1 MTSYK
6 KILICTDYSDAS
18 IKSFDKALP
27 IARGFDSEI
36 HVCHVVAPVAS
47 IPVHGYYYPMNIDLE
62 KEAMQ
67 EAEEKMNTLL
77 ENKEIPKDNVHVF
90 FSDPKEGIVAI
101 AKELNID
108 LVMIAGHHHS
118 FIGMLGSTANYVANK
133 IHCDV
138 LIINEF

>member
-1 MTSYK
+1 MVRYNR
-6 KILICTDYSDAS
+6 ILICTDYSAAS

-27 IARGFDSEI
+27 LAKSFNSEI
-36 HVCHVVAPVAS
+36 HICHVVTPVAS

-67 EAEEKMNTLL
+67 EAELKMNALVETKGI
-77 ENKEIPKDNVHVF
+77 EKDNIHIF

-101 AKELNID
+101 AKELKAD

-133 IHCDV
+133 IHCDI
-138 LIINEF
+138 LIINDC